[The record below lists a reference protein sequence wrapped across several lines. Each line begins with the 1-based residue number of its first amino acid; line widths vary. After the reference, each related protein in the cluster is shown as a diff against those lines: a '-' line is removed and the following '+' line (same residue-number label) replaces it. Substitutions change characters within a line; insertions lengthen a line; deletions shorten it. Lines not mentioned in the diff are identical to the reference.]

1 MSDTVLSRPRRGEIW
16 LVILGAARTGEIG
29 KTRPCLV
36 VSVDGLQ
43 TGTPYD
49 LITVVPFTTNAR
61 QKPNLI
67 QPFVPAGQGLQKD
80 SVILCDAPRA
90 IVPSRFIQY
99 VGTVSDEIF
108 SQVIDA
114 RSYVEGWDD

>member
-1 MSDTVLSRPRRGEIW
+1 MNATLLNRPHRGEVW
-16 LVILGAARTGEIG
+16 LVALGAAGTGEIG

-43 TGTPYD
+43 AGTPYD
-49 LITVVPFTTNAR
+49 LITVVPLTTNAR

-67 QPFVPAGQGLQKD
+67 QPFVPAGQGLEKD
-80 SVILCDAPRA
+80 SVILCDAPCA
-90 IVPSRFIQY
+90 VVPSRFIQY

-108 SQVIDA
+108 AAVIDA
-114 RSYVEGWDD
+114 RSFVEGWDD